1 MIDGVRSGMLLE
13 VPRMCGKRE
22 GDTIIYSKVLLSVL
36 LNTGHEDRQKCSSLG
51 ASIPQ
56 IPRITMVTL
65 DYWVWS
71 LDLFSVTADCRGS
84 RVRVSWHKI

>member
-13 VPRMCGKRE
+13 VPRMCGRRE

-36 LNTGHEDRQKCSSLG
+36 LNTGQKCSSLW